1 MDNSYN
7 EFKSVPKKRIKRL
20 SIKPY
25 LYILPL
31 AVILVSF
38 YVIPIL
44 MSFYFSFT
52 KYNIMTPAKF
62 IGFENYQKLFLDKV
76 FKTSVINTIK
86 FSIVVVPIQT
96 FLALILAVW
105 ITNKGNSKVAS
116 FAKASLFIPV
126 LSSMVLIGMVWR
138 ALLNGDTSIISK
150 LLLVFGIKS
159 SQLLGNSDT
168 ALPTL
173 MAISIWK
180 NVGYFMVIYI
190 SAIMNL
196 PKNCYEVSKVDGATK
211 IQEFTKITIPLLKP
225 TTIMVVFLGVIWSL
239 QAFDLI
245 YTVTGGGPGTSTMTI
260 VMHAYN
266 LNFKNFNSG
275 YAMAVANIL
284 FLLISVASILQS
296 KFIERNKSEY

>member
-62 IGFENYQKLFLDKV
+62 IGFENYQKLFSDKV
-76 FKTSVINTIK
+76 FRTSVINTIK

-105 ITNKGNSKVAS
+105 ITNKGNSRLAS

>member
-38 YVIPIL
+38 YFIPIL

-62 IGFENYQKLFLDKV
+62 IGFENYQKLFSDKV
-76 FKTSVINTIK
+76 FRTSVINTIK

-105 ITNKGNSKVAS
+105 ITNKGNSRLAS

>member
-1 MDNSYN
+1 MDNLCKQC
-7 EFKSVPKKRIKRL
+7 ESVPKKKIKKL
-20 SIKPY
+20 NIKAY
-25 LYILPL
+25 VYILPL
-31 AVILVSF
+31 AIILVSF
-38 YVIPIL
+38 YVIPII

-52 KYNIMTPAKF
+52 KYNIMTPAEF
-62 IGFENYQKLFLDKV
+62 IGFENYQKLLSDKV
-76 FKTSVINTIK
+76 FKVSVINTIK
-86 FSIVVVPIQT
+86 FSAVVVPVQT
-96 FLALILAVW
+96 FLALSLAVW
-105 ITNKGNSKVAS
+105 ITNKGKSKVAS

-138 ALLNGDTSIISK
+138 ALLNGDTSIISNI
-150 LLLVFGIKS
+150 LLLFGIKS

-196 PKNCYEVSKVDGATK
+196 PKSCYEVSKVDGATK
-211 IQEFTKITIPLLKP
+211 IQEFIKITIPLLRP
-225 TTIMVVFLGVIWSL
+225 TTIMVVFLGIIWSL

-245 YTVTGGGPGTSTMTI
+245 YTVTGGGPGISTMTI

-266 LNFKNFNSG
+266 LNFKSFNSG
-275 YAMAVANIL
+275 YAMAVANVL
-284 FLLISVASILQS
+284 FLLIAVASIIQS

>member
-1 MDNSYN
+1 MDTSYKQC
-7 EFKSVPKKRIKRL
+7 EPVPKKKIKKL
-20 SIKPY
+20 NIKPY
-25 LYILPL
+25 AYILPL
-31 AVILVSF
+31 AIILVSF
-38 YVIPIL
+38 YVIPII
-44 MSFYFSFT
+44 MSLYFSFT
-52 KYNIMTPAKF
+52 KYNIMTPSEF
-62 IGFENYQKLFLDKV
+62 IGFENYQRLFSDKV

-86 FSIVVVPIQT
+86 FSVFVVPIQT
-96 FLALILAVW
+96 FLALSLAVW
-105 ITNKGNSKVAS
+105 ITNKGNSKIAS

-138 ALLNGDTSIISK
+138 ILLNGDTSIISK
-150 LLLVFGIKS
+150 LLLLVGIES

-196 PKNCYEVSKVDGATK
+196 PKSCYEVSRVDGATK
-211 IQEFTKITIPLLKP
+211 FQEFTKITIPLLKP

-266 LNFKNFNSG
+266 LNFKSFNSG
-275 YAMAVANIL
+275 YAMAVANVL
-284 FLLISVASILQS
+284 FLLIAVASILQS

>member
-86 FSIVVVPIQT
+86 FSIVIVPIQT

>member
-31 AVILVSF
+31 AAILVSF

-62 IGFENYQKLFLDKV
+62 IGFENYQKLFSDKV
-76 FKTSVINTIK
+76 FRTSVINTIK

-105 ITNKGNSKVAS
+105 ITNKGNSRLAS

>member
-1 MDNSYN
+1 M
-7 EFKSVPKKRIKRL
+7 KKL
-20 SIKPY
+20 NIKPY
-25 LYILPL
+25 MYILPL
-31 AVILVSF
+31 AIILVSF
-38 YVIPIL
+38 YVIPII
-44 MSFYFSFT
+44 MSFYFGFT
-52 KYNIMTPAKF
+52 KYNIMTPAEF
-62 IGFENYQKLFLDKV
+62 IGFENYKNLLSDKV
-76 FKTSVINTIK
+76 LRASVVNTVK
-86 FSIVVVPIQT
+86 FAIVVVPVQT

-105 ITNKGNSKVAS
+105 ITNKGDSKIAK
-116 FAKASLFIPV
+116 FAKGSLFIPV

-138 ALLNGDTSIISK
+138 TLLNGDTSLISKGLLLFGIESSK
-150 LLLVFGIKS
+150 LLGS
-159 SQLLGNSDT
+159 SKT

-211 IQEFTKITIPLLKP
+211 IQEFMKITIPLLKP

-275 YAMAVANIL
+275 YAMSVANVL

-296 KFIERNKSEY
+296 KFIERNNSEY